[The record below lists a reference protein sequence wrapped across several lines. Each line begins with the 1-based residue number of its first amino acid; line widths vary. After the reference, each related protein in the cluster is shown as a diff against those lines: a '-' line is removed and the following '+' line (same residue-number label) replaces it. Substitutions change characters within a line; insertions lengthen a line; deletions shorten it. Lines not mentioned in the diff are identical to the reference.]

1 MVDDLE
7 RSDGRGE
14 KSKSAMSPRGT
25 QRIHIRQRG
34 RVCLLGLYHYP
45 RAQSYAYAHVAGTK
59 MEGDASKQAM
69 GKREE
74 TTSCLVMV
82 ELSTLEIGE
91 MFVSINCNH

>member
-74 TTSCLVMV
+74 TTSLLGDGGV
-82 ELSTLEIGE
+82 EYVGNRRNVRE
-91 MFVSINCNH
+91 H